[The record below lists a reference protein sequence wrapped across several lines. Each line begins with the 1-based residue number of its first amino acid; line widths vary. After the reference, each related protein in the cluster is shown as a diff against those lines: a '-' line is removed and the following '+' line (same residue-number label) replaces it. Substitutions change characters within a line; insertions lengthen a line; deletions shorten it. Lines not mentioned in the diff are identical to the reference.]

1 MKNISNRIKILLG
14 IFVLT
19 SSYALYIIL
28 QPMFKENTFS
38 QTFQSIDTT
47 NIQRIDYTYK
57 GQAHQLVVK
66 TKSKWVIDD
75 TYEIRTYLIDLV
87 KQGFSRL
94 TSKMPVPKNNQQYV
108 IDYLKKNGV
117 KMKITTEQGV
127 QTFYII
133 TNENDLNSSWYLQEG
148 ASEPYVVYVPGV
160 DGDVSNL
167 FKLGAIEWRSKT
179 LFKSSPGSLQKL
191 IVHYPNSKNDGFE
204 IELINNQYV
213 LKEVDKLDSARFFN
227 YLSQYEQ
234 ISVSKYLVGNPK
246 DSVENLLKSVQ
257 PEAYI
262 YVTDKDIRYSE
273 GLGIYKMRVGDK
285 VMYGR
290 KMGTKELVELNPQ
303 YFLPLL
309 VKKALFMDK

>member
-1 MKNISNRIKILLG
+1 MKNITTRIKVLIGL
-14 IFVLT
+14 FVLT
-19 SSYALYIIL
+19 GSYALYIIF
-28 QPMFKENTFS
+28 QPMFKESSFAH
-38 QTFQSIDTT
+38 TFQSIDTT

-57 GQAHQLVVK
+57 GTDHQLVVK
-66 TKSKWVIDD
+66 TKTKWVIDD

-94 TSKMPVPKNNQQYV
+94 TSKMPVPKNNQKYV
-108 IDYLKKNGV
+108 MDYLKKNGV
-117 KMKITTEQGV
+117 KIKITTEQGV
-127 QTFYII
+127 QEIYII

-167 FKLGAIEWRSKT
+167 FKLGAVEWRSKT

-191 IVHYPNSKNDGFE
+191 IVNYPNSKTDGFE
-204 IELINNQYV
+204 IEFINNNYV
-213 LKEVDKLDSARFFN
+213 LKEVDKLDSSRFFN

-234 ISVSKYLVGNPK
+234 VSVSKYLVGNQK
-246 DSVENLLKSVQ
+246 DSVENLLKTVQ

-273 GLGIYKMRVGDK
+273 GIGIYKMRVGDK